1 MATTTPLGFH
11 RLKNGLMSGPFIKGH
26 LYFNSEL
33 HKIYLANG
41 TTLQDLE
48 EFTSDVKSATWNPN
62 TQQLIITR
70 FIGTI
75 DTVDLSVYAKQ
86 ATIGSLTNLETDN
99 KSSVVD
105 AINEVLAAVEAGG
118 TGSKV
123 TVTEGSSS
131 SYAKIYTIKQGT
143 STVGTINIPKDMV
156 VSSGTVEKDP
166 EGQTEPGLYL
176 VLTLANATSDK
187 IYINLNQLIDVYTA
201 EANATQIQLTI
212 DPTNNKIS
220 AKIVAGSVTATE
232 LASNAVTST
241 KIATAAVTAQKL
253 SQDILDVLELAKEAL
268 QEEDIDTGT
277 SNGTIKVGNKYVA
290 VKGLGTA
297 AYQPTSAFDP
307 AGSANTALN
316 QAKAYAESLQQWKTW
331 EE

>member
-1 MATTTPLGFH
+1 MATPIGFH
-11 RLKNGLMSGPFIKGH
+11 RLNTALMAGTFVKGH
-26 LYFNSEL
+26 VYFNSAT

-48 EFTSDVKSATWNPN
+48 VFTSDVKSATWSPSSQ
-62 TQQLIITR
+62 TLTIITMN
-70 FIGTI
+70 GSVSTI
-75 DTVDLSVYAKQ
+75 DLSVYAKQ
-86 ATIGSLTNLETDN
+86 STIGSLTNLDTDN
-99 KSSVVD
+99 KSSVVE

-123 TVTEGSSS
+123 TVTESSSS
-131 SYAKIYTIKQGT
+131 SYAKTYTIKQGT

-156 VSSGTVEKDP
+156 VQSGTVEKDP

-212 DPTNNKIS
+212 NPTNNKIS

-232 LASNAVTST
+232 LASNAVTSA

-253 SQDILDVLELAKEAL
+253 SRDILNVLNLAKEAL
-268 QEEDIDTGT
+268 QEDDIATGT
-277 SNGTIKVGNKYVA
+277 SNGTIKVGSKYVA

-307 AGSANTALN
+307 AGSASTALN
-316 QAKAYAESLQQWKTW
+316 SAKSYADSLQAWKTW